1 MPTDD
6 KELTPAE
13 IILYAPVRDRIRDL
27 IAKQSD
33 KYTPG
38 LIATLKDLWQRGFV
52 EDGMPIQEATAAAE
66 SKALELRDS
75 ETEFRRAEV
84 SIQDVHQ
91 LVLDMIRSVDSMLI
105 PERGYELTDKEADNL
120 EIMFAATFLMDL
132 ALLTPRE
139 VAVLENLD
147 IYTST
152 DIMQALNVS
161 RNDLQEE
168 VIRFPTAFTREQK
181 LGIAGQQ
188 FQEAGIITAAER
200 AYSDVWFNNLI
211 ENFDQF
217 EAALDTVS
225 TETEKNFANIVDKLV
240 NKATGPERTPEQR
253 ADKAQ
258 YGGWEFI
265 NDPKMVPPNQW
276 SDNYIL
282 EQESGEELEELQKTY
297 IEDIAETFKKQIDE
311 LYPDDL
317 LPNDEAKNEKKR
329 LIAEGQLQLR
339 QNVNNANPALGPQTT
354 ILVNR
359 QIIADLARQAESRIS
374 QSGQQGL
381 IQQAEKERQTSLE
394 KVNTGGK
401 AKTAVTNFLEQ
412 WHGVDTEIPD
422 YAKTIMAD
430 KLLKSYTVAS
440 AFGMGAP
447 DHDEVLSQYDEFIP
461 NWRQRAAT
469 DTDEVARNVLGI
481 GGFTPGDPEL
491 SGRLDESVES
501 ISKGISQRLEGDPFS
516 GMLAQDEGANFMQIL
531 GLSPTGTLGILP
543 QPTGLT
549 SPDFFSGMSGEPG
562 YVSPGAPG
570 IGSYPEAVQALAGY
584 DPVQSIM
591 QQYDPSRPPMPGA
604 GFFTAGQGIEGI
616 GGRGVIPIR
625 DYAGELGPMLEQ
637 MLAGQEPTPEFLQF
651 ISQPDILNNLLEQ
664 YRQSQQIQREEDR
677 YTEEGERIPGGVMG
691 AVGAER
697 AAVER
702 PEDDPML
709 QTQNKARAAKG
720 LPPITVTPGA
730 RPTQYGAASAAWG
743 DLRRAEMPTAQ
754 SFLEKELPKL
764 QSSYQGTQFYQQE
777 QGRLAE
783 EREMEE
789 AIQQREAAMA
799 QSQRRGELR
808 PGAMS
813 IFGRRV
819 A

>member
-1 MPTDD
+1 MASPDD
-6 KELTPAE
+6 KKLEPGQIELYTPA
-13 IILYAPVRDRIRDL
+13 LLRIRDL
-27 IAKQSD
+27 IKRESEADWTEPMRAVFEQFYISEDYSADEAKAMADAEIDSRRNAVDEFKRAKVTLQDMYQLHTDMLILVDRSLNQARGSGLTIDESAIVTRQFFTNFLTAQQPDSD
-33 KYTPG
+33 VPRFDERYMQINPEIGGDPSRFVASPELSNVLNFVT
-38 LIATLKDLWQRGFV
+38 KDL
-52 EDGMPIQEATAAAE
+52 
-66 SKALELRDS
+66 
-75 ETEFRRAEV
+75 
-84 SIQDVHQ
+84 
-91 LVLDMIRSVDSMLI
+91 
-105 PERGYELTDKEADNL
+105 
-120 EIMFAATFLMDL
+120 
-132 ALLTPRE
+132 
-139 VAVLENLD
+139 EN
-147 IYTST
+147 
-152 DIMQALNVS
+152 
-161 RNDLQEE
+161 E
-168 VIRFPTAFTREQK
+168 VIRFPTAFTREK
-181 LGIAGQQ
+181 KIRIAGQQ
-188 FQEAGIITAAER
+188 FQQAGIITLGER
-200 AYSDVWFNNLI
+200 RTSDVWFNNLM
-211 ENFDQF
+211 ENYDQF

-258 YGGWEFI
+258 YGGWQFI
-265 NDPKMVPPNQW
+265 NDSEMVPPNQW

-282 EQESGEELEELQKTY
+282 EQELGEDFEELQKTY

-339 QNVNNANPALGPQTT
+339 QNVNPALSPET
-354 ILVNR
+354 IIQANR
-359 QIIADLARQAESRIS
+359 QIIADLAGQAEFRIG

-422 YAKTIMAD
+422 YAKTIMAND
-430 KLLKSYTVAS
+430 LLESYTVAS

-447 DHDEVLSQYDEFIP
+447 DHDRVLSQYDEFIP
-461 NWRQRAAT
+461 NWRQRSAT

-491 SGRLDESVES
+491 SDRLDESVES
-501 ISKGISQRLEGDPFS
+501 ISKGISQRLEENPFS

-549 SPDFFSGMSGEPG
+549 SPDFYSGMSGEPG
-562 YVSPGAPG
+562 YAPPGAPG

-664 YRQSQQIQREEDR
+664 YRQSQQISRDD
-677 YTEEGERIPGGVMG
+677 TSGVMG
-691 AVGAER
+691 AVEAER

-789 AIQQREAAMA
+789 AIPQREDAMA
-799 QSQRRGELR
+799 QSQRRG
-808 PGAMS
+808 
-813 IFGRRV
+813 
-819 A
+819 

>member
-27 IAKQSD
+27 ITKQSD
-33 KYTPG
+33 KYSPQLLK
-38 LIATLKDLWQRGFV
+38 LITDTRQAYYID
-52 EDGMPIQEATAAAE
+52 EGMPAAEASAAAE
-66 SKALELRDS
+66 SDALQLRDS

-91 LVLDMIRSVDSMLI
+91 LVLDMNRSVESMLI
-105 PERGYELTDKEADNL
+105 PLRGYELTDDEADDL

-132 ALLTPRE
+132 ALLTPAQ
-139 VAVLENLD
+139 VTVLEGLED
-147 IYTST
+147 LTPE
-152 DIMQALNVS
+152 IMQALSVS

-200 AYSDVWFNNLI
+200 AYSDVWFNNLM
-211 ENFDQF
+211 ENYNQF

-225 TETEKNFANIVDKLV
+225 TETEKSFANIVDKLI
-240 NKATGPERTPEQR
+240 NKATGPEDTPEQR
-253 ADKAQ
+253 RDKAQ

-265 NDPKMVPPNQW
+265 NDPKMLPPNQW
-276 SDNYIL
+276 SDKYVL
-282 EQESGEELEELQKTY
+282 DQEEGEDRELVEKTY
-297 IEDIAETFKKQIDE
+297 IEDVTDTFAEQINN
-311 LYPDDL
+311 LHPDAL
-317 LPNDEAKNEKKR
+317 LTPEAIDEKKR

-339 QNVNNANPALGPQTT
+339 QNLASDRLSRNPDSMILANKGLISSLISEAQP
-354 ILVNR
+354 
-359 QIIADLARQAESRIS
+359 RIN
-374 QSGQQGL
+374 QSTQQGL
-381 IQQAEKERQTSLE
+381 IQQAEKERQDALE

-412 WHGVDTEIPD
+412 WYGVDTEIPD

-430 KLLKSYTVAS
+430 DLLKSYTVAS

-447 DHDEVLSQYDEFIP
+447 DHDEVLSRYDEFIP

-664 YRQSQQIQREEDR
+664 YRQSQQISRDD
-677 YTEEGERIPGGVMG
+677 TSGVMG

-697 AAVER
+697 AAVDR

-777 QGRLAE
+777 QDRLTQ

>member
-6 KELTPAE
+6 RVLTPDE
-13 IILYAPVRDRIRDL
+13 ISVYAPVRDRIRDL
-27 IAKQSD
+27 ITKQSD
-33 KYTPG
+33 KYSPQLLK
-38 LIATLKDLWQRGFV
+38 LITDTRQAYYIG
-52 EDGMPIQEATAAAE
+52 EGMPIAEASAAAE
-66 SKALELRDS
+66 SDALQLRDS

-84 SIQDVHQ
+84 SLQDVHQ

-105 PERGYELTDKEADNL
+105 PERGYELTNDEADDL
-120 EIMFAATFLMDL
+120 EQMFAATFLMDL
-132 ALLTPRE
+132 ALLTPAQ
-139 VAVLENLD
+139 VAVLEGLENL
-147 IYTST
+147 SPE
-152 DIMQALNVS
+152 IMQALSVA

-181 LGIAGQQ
+181 IGIAGQQ

-200 AYSDVWFNNLI
+200 AYSDVWFNNLM
-211 ENFDQF
+211 ENYNQF

-240 NKATGPERTPEQR
+240 NKATGPEDTPEQR
-253 ADKAQ
+253 RDKAQ
-258 YGGWEFI
+258 YGGWQFI

-430 KLLKSYTVAS
+430 RLLKSYTVAS

-469 DTDEVARNVLGI
+469 DIDEVARNVLGI

-491 SGRLDESVES
+491 SGRLDESAKA
-501 ISKGISQRLEGDPFS
+501 ISKGISQRLEGNPFS
-516 GMLAQDEGANFMQIL
+516 GTLAQDEGANLMQIL
-531 GLSPTGTLGILP
+531 GLSPTGTLGMLP

-562 YVSPGAPG
+562 YAPPGTPG

-651 ISQPDILNNLLEQ
+651 ISQPDILNNLLDQ
-664 YRQSQQIQREEDR
+664 YRQSQQISRDD
-677 YTEEGERIPGGVMG
+677 TSGVMG
-691 AVGAER
+691 AVEAER

-777 QGRLAE
+777 QDRLTQ

-789 AIQQREAAMA
+789 AIQQREDAMA
-799 QSQRRGELR
+799 QRQRRGELR
-808 PGAMS
+808 PGAMA
-813 IFGRRV
+813 IFGRRG